1 MPKEFEP
8 QSLPYLQE
16 SIPIFDALK
25 DEHRQNLLVTLV
37 CQGRLNMT
45 ELAQS
50 STLSRTA
57 VSHHVKILERV
68 GLITVTKQG
77 TTRFCEPNLE
87 QVLRLLHSLATA
99 LDSDLA
105 AARRHREDSPQ

>member
-8 QSLPYLQE
+8 QSLSYLQE

-37 CQGRLNMT
+37 CRGRLNMT
-45 ELAQS
+45 ELAES

-87 QVLRLLHSLATA
+87 QVLELLRSLVAA
-99 LDSDLA
+99 LDADVA
-105 AARRHREDSPQ
+105 ASRQHREASPQ